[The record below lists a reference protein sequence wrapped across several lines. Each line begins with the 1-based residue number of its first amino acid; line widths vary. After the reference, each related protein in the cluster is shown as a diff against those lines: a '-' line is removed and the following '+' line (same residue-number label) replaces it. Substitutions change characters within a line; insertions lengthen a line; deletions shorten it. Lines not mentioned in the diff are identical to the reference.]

1 MKIHLLPIL
10 TRGVKGG
17 TIYICK
23 SPAVRTK
30 GGEHVY
36 LYLLTNHAR
45 KSVSIDSSREDIKG
59 RRQTGQQV
67 HAQGETLMRRTRH
80 QHPLLKLAAL
90 LTVVDPTAEERD
102 KGGVEG
108 VVGPGTLAALRGK
121 GEGEEN
127 LACLKEK

>member
-1 MKIHLLPIL
+1 MHMYMQVITLCLF
-10 TRGVKGG
+10 
-17 TIYICK
+17 
-23 SPAVRTK
+23 
-30 GGEHVY
+30 
-36 LYLLTNHAR
+36 TNHAR
-45 KSVSIDSSREDIKG
+45 ESVSINSSGEDIKG